1 MRTIRILNNDE
12 VKSLL
17 DLKTVIKCV
26 ENAYILKSK
35 NEARLFSM
43 ISEEIIKDK
52 AEMDIKSGSLDS
64 NDVFG
69 LKLVSWF
76 GDNAEQNLPTITG
89 LTMLFDLTN
98 GFAKGLINASY
109 LTSMRT
115 GAAGALG
122 IKYLAKS
129 DTDTLAVVGTG
140 SMAIFQ
146 IAASL
151 SLIENIKKVYIYNPR
166 NYEKTLAF
174 KAKIKGEL
182 GKIINDLN
190 DRDNKLWL
198 SRINKVDFIATDNPE
213 KMMEDSQAVITVT
226 PSKTP
231 IIKETWVK
239 AGTHF
244 SCMGADVMGKQEIE
258 EGIFKNALI
267 CVDDYEQ
274 ATTVGESQTA
284 FNSNLIHPNDIAEIG
299 TVIMDKSKGR
309 KSSKDV
315 TIFDSTGI
323 SLQDLAVSNELL
335 LKAEKLNIG
344 SLVEI

>member
-12 VKSLL
+12 VRSLL
-17 DLKTVIKCV
+17 DLKTTIRCV

-35 NEARLFSM
+35 NEARLFNM
-43 ISEEIIKDK
+43 ISEEIIKDR

-64 NDVFG
+64 NNVFG

-76 GDNAEQNLPTITG
+76 GDNADQNLPTITG

-98 GFAKGLINASY
+98 GFPKGLINASY

-122 IKYLAKS
+122 IKYLAKA
-129 DTDTLAVVGTG
+129 DTDTLAIVGTG

-151 SLIENIKKVYIYNPR
+151 SLIEDIKKVYIYNPR

-174 KAKIKGEL
+174 QAKIKGEL
-182 GKIINDLN
+182 AKIINDLN
-190 DRDNKLWL
+190 DEDNKLWL
-198 SRINKVDFIATDNPE
+198 SRIATVDFIAADNPE
-213 KMMEDSQAVITVT
+213 KMMEKSQAVITVT
-226 PSKTP
+226 PSKKP
-231 IIKETWVK
+231 IIKENWVK

-244 SCMGADVMGKQEIE
+244 SCMGADVIGKQEIE
-258 EGIFKNALI
+258 EEIFKNAL
-267 CVDDYEQ
+267 VYADDYKQ

-284 FNSNLIHPNDIAEIG
+284 FNSNLIHPNDIVEIG
-299 TVIMDKSKGR
+299 KVIMDKSKGR

-344 SLVEI
+344 TLVEI